1 MQTSDSR
8 RFTASPVESLHVMD
22 ESSVGPVDWIV
33 TTAEEASFSYLS
45 LMGVYFPRRAWAAV
59 NMPAVIPNVGLRRD

>member
-1 MQTSDSR
+1 
-8 RFTASPVESLHVMD
+8 MD